1 MRHVYAMTI
10 ILSVLALAWGIDR
23 VLDQQKLIIEQ
34 LDTIIVQTQIEPVD
48 ATPCIETKMPRYG
61 KGGG

>member
-10 ILSVLALAWGIDR
+10 LFLVLALAWGIDR
-23 VLDQQKLIIEQ
+23 VLDQQKLIIGQ
-34 LDTIIVQTQIEPVD
+34 LDTIILQKYMVPVD